1 MKKILFATTL
11 LVVFTASAFADG
23 KKSNAQMF
31 NDLKTALKTVNESAW
46 VTSNSYKKASF
57 QFNGKSSS
65 AFVNLET
72 NELIG
77 FSISIDENAL
87 PAGTKEN
94 VDKKFHDWKMLNPI
108 MFITSDGRAD
118 YYVQVIK
125 NGKSFALSV
134 SPKGK
139 VSVYSQIQK

>member
-1 MKKILFATTL
+1 MKKILFATIL
-11 LVVFTASAFADG
+11 LVVFISGAFADG
-23 KKSNAQMF
+23 KKSNAQML

-46 VTSNSYKKASF
+46 VTTSSYKKASF
-57 QFNGKSSS
+57 KFNGKSSS

-72 NELIG
+72 NELVG

-94 VDKKFHDWKMLNPI
+94 VAKKFQDWKMLNPI
-108 MFITSDGRAD
+108 MFITSDGRVD

-125 NGKSFALSV
+125 NGKGLALSV

-139 VSVYSQIQK
+139 VSIYSPTQN